1 MLIETLGDLRNNTS
15 FLRTVF
21 ELLDLPNKMEKG
33 DTGVS
38 QNSDTGYEIEFRN
51 VSFRYP
57 DQEDYAPVS
66 YTHLDVYKRQGYI
79 WTKEAVKEA

>member
-1 MLIETLGDLRNNTS
+1 
-15 FLRTVF
+15 
-21 ELLDLPNKMEKG
+21 MEKG

-57 DQEDYAPVS
+57 DQEDYALRNVS
-66 YTHLDVYKRQGYI
+66 MTFYAGQRL
-79 WTKEAVKEA
+79 AVVGMNGSGKTMIRPKV